1 MNEVIL
7 LAMVKTNAMRLLDS
21 AGLSYTSHTYDA
33 SDGSID
39 GVSVAHKLGEDPEKV
54 FKTLVTQG
62 ASRNYYVFVLPV
74 ENELDLKKAA
84 RAVKEKSI
92 EMIPV
97 KAINQVTGYIRGGCS
112 PIGMKKPYPTV
123 VDETAVLFDTIIFS
137 GGKIG
142 FQIEMAPEDLFSLLD
157 AQVCDITVE

>member
-1 MNEVIL
+1 MAV
-7 LAMVKTNAMRLLDS
+7 VKTNAMRLLDA
-21 AGLSYTSHTYDA
+21 AGISYTSHTYDA

-39 GVSVAHKLGEDPEKV
+39 GVSVAHKLGEEPERV
-54 FKTLVTQG
+54 FKTLVTVG

-84 RAVKEKSI
+84 RTVKEKSI

-97 KAINQVTGYIRGGCS
+97 KDINKVTGYIRGGCS
-112 PIGMKKPYPTV
+112 PIGMKKQYPTV
-123 VDETAVLFDTIIFS
+123 VDETAILFDTIIFS

-142 FQIEMAPEDLFSLLD
+142 FQIEMAPDDLFALIG
-157 AQVCDITVE
+157 AQACDITVD

>member
-1 MNEVIL
+1 MAV
-7 LAMVKTNAMRLLDS
+7 VKTNAMRLLDA
-21 AGLSYTSHTYDA
+21 AGISYTSHTYDA

-39 GVSVAHKLGEDPEKV
+39 GVSVAHKLGEEPERV
-54 FKTLVTQG
+54 FKTLVTVG

-84 RAVKEKSI
+84 RTVKGKSI

-97 KAINQVTGYIRGGCS
+97 KDINKVTGYIRGGCS
-112 PIGMKKPYPTV
+112 PIGMKKQYPTV
-123 VDETAVLFDTIIFS
+123 VDETAILFDTIIFS

-142 FQIEMAPEDLFSLLD
+142 FQIEMAPDDLFALIG
-157 AQVCDITVE
+157 AQACDITVD

>member
-1 MNEVIL
+1 MAV
-7 LAMVKTNAMRLLDS
+7 VKTNAMRLLDA
-21 AGLSYTSHTYDA
+21 AGISYTSHTYDA

-39 GVSVAHKLGEDPEKV
+39 GVSVAHKLGEEPERV
-54 FKTLVTQG
+54 FKTLVTVG

-84 RAVKEKSI
+84 RTVKEKSI

-97 KAINQVTGYIRGGCS
+97 KDINKVTGYIRGGCS
-112 PIGMKKPYPTV
+112 PIGMKKQYPTV
-123 VDETAVLFDTIIFS
+123 VDETAILFDTIIFS

-142 FQIEMAPEDLFSLLD
+142 FQIEMAPDDLFKLIG
-157 AQVCDITVE
+157 AQACDITVD

>member
-1 MNEVIL
+1 MAV
-7 LAMVKTNAMRLLDS
+7 VKTNAMRLLDA
-21 AGLSYTSHTYDA
+21 AGITYTSHTYDA

-39 GVSVAHKLGEDPEKV
+39 GVSVAQKLGEEPERV
-54 FKTLVTQG
+54 FKTLVTVG

-84 RAVKEKSI
+84 RTVKEKSI

-97 KAINQVTGYIRGGCS
+97 KDINKVTGYIRGGCS
-112 PIGMKKPYPTV
+112 PIGMKKQYPTV
-123 VDETAVLFDTIIFS
+123 VDETAILFDTIIFS

-142 FQIEMAPEDLFSLLD
+142 FQIEMAPDDLFALIG
-157 AQVCDITVE
+157 AQACDITVD

>member
-1 MNEVIL
+1 MAV
-7 LAMVKTNAMRLLDS
+7 VKTNAMRLLDA
-21 AGLSYTSHTYDA
+21 AGISYASHTYDA

-39 GVSVAHKLGEDPEKV
+39 GVSVAHKLGEEPERV
-54 FKTLVTQG
+54 FKTLVTVG

-84 RAVKEKSI
+84 RTVKEKSI

-97 KAINQVTGYIRGGCS
+97 KDINKVTGYIRGGCS
-112 PIGMKKPYPTV
+112 PIGMKKQYPTV
-123 VDETAVLFDTIIFS
+123 VDETAILFDTIIFS

-142 FQIEMAPEDLFSLLD
+142 FQIEMAPDDLFALIG
-157 AQVCDITVE
+157 AQACDITVD

>member
-1 MNEVIL
+1 MAV
-7 LAMVKTNAMRLLDS
+7 VKTNAMRLLDA
-21 AGLSYTSHTYDA
+21 AGISYTSHTYDA

-39 GVSVAHKLGEDPEKV
+39 GVSVAHKLGEEPERV
-54 FKTLVTQG
+54 FKTLVTVG

-84 RAVKEKSI
+84 RTVKEKSI

-97 KAINQVTGYIRGGCS
+97 KDINKVTGYIRGGCS
-112 PIGMKKPYPTV
+112 PIGMKKQYPTV
-123 VDETAVLFDTIIFS
+123 VDETAILFDTIIFS

-142 FQIEMAPEDLFSLLD
+142 FQIEMAPDDLFALIG
-157 AQVCDITVE
+157 AQVCDITVD

>member
-1 MNEVIL
+1 
-7 LAMVKTNAMRLLDS
+7 LAVVKTNAMRLLDA
-21 AGLSYTSHTYDA
+21 AGISYTSHTYDA

-39 GVSVAHKLGEDPEKV
+39 GVSVAHKLGEEPERV
-54 FKTLVTQG
+54 FKTLVTVG

-84 RAVKEKSI
+84 RTVKEKSI

-97 KAINQVTGYIRGGCS
+97 KDINKVTGYIRGGCS
-112 PIGMKKPYPTV
+112 PIGMKKQYPTV
-123 VDETAVLFDTIIFS
+123 VDETAILFDTIIFS

-142 FQIEMAPEDLFSLLD
+142 FQIEMAPDDLFALIG
-157 AQVCDITVE
+157 AQACDITVD

>member
-1 MNEVIL
+1 MAV
-7 LAMVKTNAMRLLDS
+7 VKTNAMRLLDA
-21 AGLSYTSHTYDA
+21 AGISYTSHTYDA

-39 GVSVAHKLGEDPEKV
+39 GVSVAQKLGEEPERV
-54 FKTLVTQG
+54 FKTLVTVG

-84 RAVKEKSI
+84 RTVKEKSI

-97 KAINQVTGYIRGGCS
+97 KDINKVTGYIRGGCS
-112 PIGMKKPYPTV
+112 PIGMKKQYPTV
-123 VDETAVLFDTIIFS
+123 VDETAILFDTIIFS

-142 FQIEMAPEDLFSLLD
+142 FQIEMAPDDLFKLIG
-157 AQVCDITVE
+157 AQACDITVD